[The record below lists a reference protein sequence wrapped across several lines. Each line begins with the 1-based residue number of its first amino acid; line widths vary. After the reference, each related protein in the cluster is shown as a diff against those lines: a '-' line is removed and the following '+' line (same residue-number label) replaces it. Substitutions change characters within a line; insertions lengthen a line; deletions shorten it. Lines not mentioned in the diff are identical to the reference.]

1 MGVKSY
7 VVQMVPLTAM
17 AIVECY
23 RRWLIHTEQSSHVRR
38 NESLCLCCL
47 LKCYCHFILS
57 PFSFIFERKN
67 RPHLNLSLLCK
78 FFLLSL
84 LGSPTLGS
92 ATTNLIP
99 AFTFLLAVIFR
110 MEKLNLR
117 SSRSQIKMIGTLVS
131 IAGALVLT
139 LYKGPS
145 IGSFATNS
153 LSPPSE
159 SSHRPLN
166 SSSYLL
172 EVRNNWVI
180 GGFFFATA
188 CLSVSFWNIS
198 QAALLKGY
206 PSQLTTAAVYC
217 LFASIQGAGVSLIAE
232 RNNPKSLETKARY

>member
-1 MGVKSY
+1 M
-7 VVQMVPLTAM
+7 
-17 AIVECY
+17 
-23 RRWLIHTEQSSHVRR
+23 
-38 NESLCLCCL
+38 
-47 LKCYCHFILS
+47 
-57 PFSFIFERKN
+57 
-67 RPHLNLSLLCK
+67 SLLCK

-84 LGSPTLGS
+84 LG
-92 ATTNLIP
+92 
-99 AFTFLLAVIFR
+99 

-117 SSRSQIKMIGTLVS
+117 SSRSQIKIIGTLVS

-206 PSQLTTAAVYC
+206 LSQLTTAAVFC
-217 LFASIQGAGVSLIAE
+217 LFGSIQSAGVSLIAE
-232 RNNPKSLETKARY
+232 RNNPNPWKPRPVIEVITIVCSAVFGSIMTFCAQTR